1 MSRKKE
7 IMRTLQ
13 KYSHFLIKAVC
24 LDNHIT
30 DCLNAEIQ
38 LTKKQL
44 NELDTE
50 CPAEELRE
58 ASKEQLTSK
67 IAALE
72 EMQIANK
79 KALAEI
85 VEGALNNV
93 YKKVTAK

>member
-1 MSRKKE
+1 MARKKE

-13 KYSHFLIKAVC
+13 EYSRFLIKAVC

-38 LTKKQL
+38 QTKEQL
-44 NELDTE
+44 NTLNTE
-50 CPAEELRE
+50 CPTEELRE

-85 VEGALNNV
+85 VEGELMNV
-93 YKKVTAK
+93 YKKVTDK

>member
-1 MSRKKE
+1 
-7 IMRTLQ
+7 MRTLQ
-13 KYSHFLIKAVC
+13 EYSRFLIKAVC

-30 DCLNAEIQ
+30 DCLNEEIQ
-38 LTKKQL
+38 QTKKQL
-44 NELDTE
+44 ETLDDK
-50 CPAEELRE
+50 CPVEELLE

-79 KALAEI
+79 KVLAEI

-93 YKKVTAK
+93 YKKVTDK